1 MATLYMTDR
10 EKAALWTAATTGL
23 RQMQVEGHSAES
35 LKYASAAIDQLAQ
48 ALHIPNET
56 KEQKP

>member
-10 EKAALWTAATTGL
+10 EKAALWTAATAGL
-23 RQMQVEGHSAES
+23 RQMQAEGYSAEI
-35 LKYASAAIDQLAQ
+35 LKDASGAIDQL

-56 KEQKP
+56 NEKKP